1 MIKIDNIISKEL
13 QDSIEA
19 VVTSRM
25 FHWYY
30 DTGTIDIGT
39 LDSSTE
45 KLVLLQGSNPFQFIH
60 VVVRDSRKNTEFFQL
75 IESIVEELAKTL
87 KSNIEIKRAKFNL
100 LAENQD
106 QTHHYPHVDLDSV
119 EDTDIKTAIYYVN
132 DTDGDTYIF
141 NETAPLETP
150 VVTIKERITPKK
162 GSAIIFDS
170 KIFHSSSSPTTGK
183 RIVLNIVFKIIP

>member
-1 MIKIDNIISKEL
+1 MIKIDNFISKEL

-30 DTGTIDIGT
+30 DTGTIDISS
-39 LDSSTE
+39 LDATTE
-45 KLVLLQGSNPFQFIH
+45 KLVLQQGSNPFQFIH
-60 VVVRDSRKNTEFFQL
+60 VAVRDSRQNTEFFQL
-75 IESIVEELAKTL
+75 IESVVEQLATTL

-100 LAENQD
+100 LTESQD

-119 EDTDIKTAIYYVN
+119 EDKDIKTAIYYVN
-132 DTDGDTYIF
+132 DSNGDTYIF
-141 NETAPLETP
+141 NETAPLVNP
-150 VVTIKERITPKK
+150 IVTINERITPKK

-170 KIFHSSSSPTTGK
+170 NIFHCSSSPTTGK
-183 RIVLNIVFKIIP
+183 RIVLNIVFKIVK